1 MSLPVILRQEAEV
14 DVQEARDQLEAV
26 RVGLGTQVLARV
38 REVLARIEKMPE
50 LHGKVWQDVRAAR
63 LNSKCVANQASE
75 QTRDS
80 VRRHGEPIGR
90 ELLNLVVMPAHSC
103 PEVSKRYGSR
113 SSVIFTTSSQS
124 PLDAQCACGFGSAS
138 CTAAFVGESSR
149 G

>member
-38 REVLARIEKMPE
+38 REVLARIEKLPE

-63 LNSKCVANQASE
+63 LKQFRYIVYFIVLADRVEVLAVLHGA
-75 QTRDS
+75 RD
-80 VRRHGEPIGR
+80 P
-90 ELLNLVVMPAHSC
+90 
-103 PEVSKRYGSR
+103 
-113 SSVIFTTSSQS
+113 SSWQ
-124 PLDAQCACGFGSAS
+124 
-138 CTAAFVGESSR
+138 SR

>member
-1 MSLPVILRQEAEV
+1 VSLPVILRHDAEA

-63 LNSKCVANQASE
+63 LKQFRYIVYFIVLADRVEVLAVLHGA
-75 QTRDS
+75 RD
-80 VRRHGEPIGR
+80 P
-90 ELLNLVVMPAHSC
+90 
-103 PEVSKRYGSR
+103 
-113 SSVIFTTSSQS
+113 SSWQ
-124 PLDAQCACGFGSAS
+124 
-138 CTAAFVGESSR
+138 SR